1 MASCYTEPT
10 LSAWEPDEDEEEKEP
25 KSPRRSSSDE
35 SDDSEPEPPLASVGQ
50 RRVSF
55 ADAFGLDLVSV
66 KEFDNRVERS
76 EAREG
81 EEFYL
86 SCIFSVPASDEE
98 LELRLRQNKLELESI
113 ELLPGSTTIRGTIRV
128 LNLSYNKVVYVR
140 TTLDSWQS
148 HFDQLAEYV
157 PGSSDGETDR
167 FSFQL
172 SLMPPFPPDGV
183 RVEFCLCYESA
194 SRIFWANNGAMNYV
208 LFCHQRG
215 GRALKEKEGGKERE
229 NEENNQ
235 RGKKSCLKAI
245 KNGTCAESK
254 PTDNEITE
262 QDTSW
267 SVENKKGKTQHKAE
281 SRSRDILEES
291 CRTLAERRN
300 RRRAA
305 RLASLQDY
313 FSNREAEV
321 QLVQPLMV
329 VLDTSNVL
337 DTSSTLHVCSRNKQN
352 ENRLSI
358 LPDHQIP
365 LLPVEL
371 SRNIASPSSSDTKTS
386 EIISRTRLDV
396 SEKEHTE
403 DVSTELSNDAWKAFL
418 NGTDSSENHNDAL
431 DQKCLLCIAG
441 SNASQTSNTEYDVS
455 NAEDKILSVC
465 NSQEF
470 AVTIGEGSHQGFT
483 AMETL
488 VSDPA
493 KQSPAL
499 DPSHISEVLSYKYP
513 EKAQIFTESHA
524 CQESES
530 TQVQW
535 RPGVTEA
542 PHDKLTERPFS
553 TDEPMLLI
561 KQGETACVEDATE
574 PPKSRT
580 GGRVLFEQCASST
593 EFLDMKGDTDRVVD
607 KTLTLTRIRIQPFIE
622 SRESL
627 ERQHEDES
635 EELKKMKEHILE
647 ENENA
652 SQMKRIFW
660 SEYSEEALV
669 VLESRLQEDDEE
681 LKDENTEIWISSRT
695 SLVSDEGGAHKPTE
709 CLDRGEEDVVYYE
722 LVKNGF
728 SDSSE
733 RQKEEGDIADGEFEN
748 GLKTV
753 GQGIHGTMS
762 EGDDYIEKELHKQ
775 LYNLQ
780 SSPETCPHSP
790 NLCITSHTNSPSG
803 NFTCTKS
810 LRWGEL
816 HFPVSHKS
824 FVNEETLKNGVAQD
838 LEDQGVGTEFPSS
851 FSRIASPSVSKLS
864 SWLLICWAKL
874 SNLSSLTGAIVCAIL
889 FVILVNAYLHELP
902 VCLAIYLLSVCW
914 WCRQGIKKDVTAAD
928 SVD

>member
-1 MASCYTEPT
+1 M
-10 LSAWEPDEDEEEKEP
+10 
-25 KSPRRSSSDE
+25 
-35 SDDSEPEPPLASVGQ
+35 
-50 RRVSF
+50 
-55 ADAFGLDLVSV
+55 
-66 KEFDNRVERS
+66 
-76 EAREG
+76 
-81 EEFYL
+81 
-86 SCIFSVPASDEE
+86 
-98 LELRLRQNKLELESI
+98 
-113 ELLPGSTTIRGTIRV
+113 
-128 LNLSYNKVVYVR
+128 
-140 TTLDSWQS
+140 
-148 HFDQLAEYV
+148 H
-157 PGSSDGETDR
+157 
-167 FSFQL
+167 
-172 SLMPPFPPDGV
+172 
-183 RVEFCLCYESA
+183 
-194 SRIFWANNGAMNYV
+194 
-208 LFCHQRG
+208 
-215 GRALKEKEGGKERE
+215 
-229 NEENNQ
+229 
-235 RGKKSCLKAI
+235 
-245 KNGTCAESK
+245 
-254 PTDNEITE
+254 
-262 QDTSW
+262 
-267 SVENKKGKTQHKAE
+267 
-281 SRSRDILEES
+281 
-291 CRTLAERRN
+291 
-300 RRRAA
+300 
-305 RLASLQDY
+305 DY

-321 QLVQPLMV
+321 QLVQPPHTEYTS

-371 SRNIASPSSSDTKTS
+371 SRNIASPSPSDTETS
-386 EIISRTRLDV
+386 EIISGTRLDV

-403 DVSTELSNDAWKAFL
+403 DVSTELSNDAQKAFL

-465 NSQEF
+465 NSQDF
-470 AVTIGEGSHQGFT
+470 AVATGEGSHQCFT

-513 EKAQIFTESHA
+513 EKAQIFSESHA
-524 CQESES
+524 GQESVS
-530 TQVQW
+530 TRVQR

-542 PHDKLTERPFS
+542 PHDRLSERPFS

-561 KQGETACVEDATE
+561 KQGETACIEDATE
-574 PPKSRT
+574 PPNSRT
-580 GGRVLFEQCASST
+580 GDRVLFEQCVSST
-593 EFLDMKGDTDRVVD
+593 ESLDMKGDTDRVVD
-607 KTLTLTRIRIQPFIE
+607 KTLTLTRIRIQPFID
-622 SRESL
+622 SSESL
-627 ERQHEDES
+627 ERQHTDES
-635 EELKKMKEHILE
+635 EEPKKMKEHILE

-652 SQMKRIFW
+652 SQMKRIIW
-660 SEYSEEALV
+660 SEYSEEAFV
-669 VLESRLQEDDEE
+669 VRGSRLQEDDEE

-695 SLVSDEGGAHKPTE
+695 SLVSDEGEPHKPTE

-722 LVKNGF
+722 LMKNGF

-733 RQKEEGDIADGEFEN
+733 RQKEEYNIADGECEN
-748 GLKTV
+748 ALKTV
-753 GQGIHGTMS
+753 GQGIYGMKS
-762 EGDDYIEKELHKQ
+762 EGDDYIEKELHK

-780 SSPETCPHSP
+780 SSPETCRHLP

-816 HFPVSHKS
+816 HFPASHKS
-824 FVNEETLKNGVAQD
+824 FVNEKTLKNGVAQD

-864 SWLLICWAKL
+864 SWLLIC

-889 FVILVNAYLHELP
+889 FVIFVNAYLHELP